1 MLYLAI
7 FFVTIAFFEVEIK
20 NSNNKLAK
28 KALKACSN
36 LADKVAELNQTKYGT
51 LGQILNMDQRCLY
64 QVEKDGMV

>member
-7 FFVTIAFFEVEIK
+7 FFVTIACFEVEIK

-28 KALKACSN
+28 KALEACSN
-36 LADKVAELNQTKYGT
+36 LADNVAELTQTKYGT
-51 LGQILNMDQRCLY
+51 LGQILNMNQRCLY